1 MIVPGTGI
9 HLNNMLGEYDLVAG
23 GPAAPGRRLTSMMS
37 PTVVRGADGPRLVVG
52 SAGSVRLRGAIMQ
65 VIENVVGHGLGVDA
79 AIDAPRVH
87 VDEPHV
93 HCEGGFDPAALEQI
107 EAWGYDVVR
116 WRRRN
121 LFFGGTNAVE
131 VLADG
136 TLAAAGDARRGG
148 DGVVVT

>member
-1 MIVPGTGI
+1 
-9 HLNNMLGEYDLVAG
+9 
-23 GPAAPGRRLTSMMS
+23 
-37 PTVVRGADGPRLVVG
+37 
-52 SAGSVRLRGAIMQ
+52 MQ
-65 VIENVVGHGLGVDA
+65 VTVNVLAHGLDVWT

-93 HCEGGFDPAALEQI
+93 HCEGGFAEEELARV

-131 VLADG
+131 VLPDG
-136 TLAAAGDARRGG
+136 SLGAAGDPRRGG
-148 DGVVVT
+148 DGVVV